1 MCLLKPDCVGKVV
14 GVKLTNACFTHK
26 FDALHDILD
35 TGCLLFLCILEICWN
50 VFKIYFNRRR
60 IYGTQ
65 IKLYFYIK
73 SLFYSLMPFLED
85 VDIYLIRRKEVAQV
99 LRSIIKQN
107 CLTLLTVDEQY
118 WTFCQHSPVEQCWIF
133 CWHLHPVHSR
143 TFHPQ
148 CWFFYSDWIKD

>member
-73 SLFYSLMPFLED
+73 FLFYSSFIEAVPWGCWYLLGKKEGSSSGVVKHYQAELFNIVDCWRIILDFLSTLSCWTMLD
-85 VDIYLIRRKEVAQV
+85 F
-99 LRSIIKQN
+99 
-107 CLTLLTVDEQY
+107 LLTSSSSSLSNISSSVL
-118 WTFCQHSPVEQCWIF
+118 I
-133 CWHLHPVHSR
+133 LL
-143 TFHPQ
+143 
-148 CWFFYSDWIKD
+148 